1 MGQRGAQNG
10 KVMMGGDFSHRQAPG
25 EVTPHIK
32 TDSITDF
39 SSLLVCFV
47 CVFVC
52 VCFYSLS
59 SLSGSA
65 SMLKWFGATTVLLI
79 SSYISN
85 VVASTR
91 QELESKRLEV
101 RQVRTWTHPFY
112 WKLMFL
118 FFFLWHFA
126 SCYYSIIRA
135 NIPLDY
141 KRHCEKKGLMISSKP
156 NIPHR
161 WSRLILIVL

>member
-1 MGQRGAQNG
+1 MCRFGQTGLKNGRNLLRNGTVGAQNE
-10 KVMMGGDFSHRQAPG
+10 KVMMEGDFFSHEQAPG

-47 CVFVC
+47 RVCINIFMCVC

-79 SSYISN
+79 SSY
-85 VVASTR
+85 
-91 QELESKRLEV
+91 K
-101 RQVRTWTHPFY
+101 
-112 WKLMFL
+112 
-118 FFFLWHFA
+118 
-126 SCYYSIIRA
+126 
-135 NIPLDY
+135 
-141 KRHCEKKGLMISSKP
+141 
-156 NIPHR
+156 
-161 WSRLILIVL
+161 